1 LLYSS
6 FLLFAH
12 LFFCLLFQAL
22 ASLIELLREAQDLPV
37 TLKEEAMLRAEVEAR
52 QWAIRVRKALAAP
65 AKAAALPD
73 ALPWA
78 ASPLDEVSAARE
90 KEALAA
96 LVAAAKQRTPLKT
109 LRALLSDG
117 GELAIR
123 ADRTRR
129 WNQAELEKTLSGA
142 VKVSC
147 LLCTVTFHANHAHN
161 LTRSP

>member
-1 LLYSS
+1 M
-6 FLLFAH
+6 FAH

-52 QWAIRVRKALAAP
+52 QWAIRVRKALAPP